1 MSQPTLY
8 RMNGLADGGSLVRDG
23 VAEPHR
29 LDAGLRREVGFDR
42 HRRSARPSGAHVS
55 QPPLATN
62 LSLRQTPALS
72 QPVITPVSPALR
84 GGSVAPFA
92 VRNELRSAPF
102 DPSLATLQKML
113 GMALSAMVADANAE
127 NASLARIPNG
137 YDGNNAATDW
147 AYTKKLSANLK
158 DWLGSGQDVAIV
170 IGGAD
175 GLDPEVK
182 QRAARLL
189 QLSALTLPHG
199 MVRVLLA
206 EQVYRAWSL
215 LNNHP
220 YHRE

>member
-23 VAEPHR
+23 VAEPPR

-42 HRRSARPSGAHVS
+42 HRRSARPSGAHIS

-113 GMALSAMVADANAE
+113 GMALSAMAWLVFLWGMAHLVIAAVHNAQGELGAGIDA
-127 NASLARIPNG
+127 SVRG
-137 YDGNNAATDW
+137 G
-147 AYTKKLSANLK
+147 KCC
-158 DWLGSGQDVAIV
+158 LG
-170 IGGAD
+170 
-175 GLDPEVK
+175 
-182 QRAARLL
+182 
-189 QLSALTLPHG
+189 AL
-199 MVRVLLA
+199 LLA
-206 EQVYRAWSL
+206 LVGVPQWLVAQRKLDRGRPL
-215 LNNHP
+215 LN
-220 YHRE
+220 